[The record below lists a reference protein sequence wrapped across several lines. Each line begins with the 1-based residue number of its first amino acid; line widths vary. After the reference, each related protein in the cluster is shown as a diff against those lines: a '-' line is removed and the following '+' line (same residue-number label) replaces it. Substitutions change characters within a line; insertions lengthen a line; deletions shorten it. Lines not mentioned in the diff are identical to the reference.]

1 VATRAAAA
9 AILAALLTA
18 TAGCGDGEPETPDES
33 PAELLRAAAANP
45 VASGEAEVDLALELD
60 GDSLLAG
67 PADVSGGGPFE
78 RGEGALPR
86 FALEGDAEVAGFG
99 IEGAVISTG
108 DDAFVDFFG
117 ELYRVGPER
126 IAEIERRLGGSGG
139 LGLDVAGWIAEPSY
153 GEIESVAGADAQEVS
168 GTLRTEAAAA
178 ELAALA
184 EAVGAPPLVAAIAE
198 GADEGTAEAWIAFED
213 TTVRRLRVRFP
224 FAVPP
229 PLLTATRGV
238 SGGTVDLEVEVSDVG
253 ADVEIEPPRGGG
265 FKPIESLI
273 EELRGL
279 ARLGG
284 L

>member
-1 VATRAAAA
+1 MTGRVAAA
-9 AILAALLTA
+9 AILAALLIA
-18 TAGCGDGEPETPDES
+18 LAGCGGEPETPDEP
-33 PAELLRAAAANP
+33 PAELLRSAAANP
-45 VASGEAEVDLALELD
+45 VTSGEAEVDLALELD

-67 PADVSGGGPFE
+67 PAEVSGVGPFE

-126 IAEIERRLGGSGG
+126 IAEIERRLGGGGG
-139 LGLDVAGWIAEPSY
+139 LALDVAGWVADPSY
-153 GEIESVAGADAQEVS
+153 GEIDSVAGADAQEVE
-168 GTLRTEAAAA
+168 GTLRTEAVAT

-184 EAVGAPPLVAAIAE
+184 EAVGAPPLVAAIGR
-198 GADEGTAEAWIAFED
+198 GAREGTVEAWVALDD
-213 TTVRRLRVRFP
+213 TTVRRLRMRFP
-224 FAVPP
+224 FVVPP
-229 PLLTATRGV
+229 PLLAATRGV

-253 ADVEIEPPRGGG
+253 ADVEIERPQGGG

-279 ARLGG
+279 AQLGG

>member
-1 VATRAAAA
+1 VAAA
-9 AILAALLTA
+9 AILAAILTA
-18 TAGCGDGEPETPDES
+18 IAGCGGDSDTPDEP

-45 VASGEAEVDLALELD
+45 VASGEAEVELALALD

-67 PADVSGGGPFE
+67 PADVIADGPFE

-126 IAEIERRLGGSGG
+126 IAEIERRLGGAGG
-139 LGLDVAGWIAEPSY
+139 LGIDVAGWIADPAY
-153 GEIESVAGADAQEVS
+153 GEIEAVAGADAQEVQ
-168 GTLRTEAAAA
+168 GTLRTEAAAG

-184 EAVGAPPLVAAIAE
+184 EAVGAPPLVSAIAE
-198 GADEGTAEAWIAFED
+198 GAREGTAEAWVAFDD

-229 PLLTATRGV
+229 ALLAAARGV

-253 ADVEIEPPRGGG
+253 AEVEIEPPRGGG

-273 EELRGL
+273 DELRGL
-279 ARLGG
+279 AQLGG